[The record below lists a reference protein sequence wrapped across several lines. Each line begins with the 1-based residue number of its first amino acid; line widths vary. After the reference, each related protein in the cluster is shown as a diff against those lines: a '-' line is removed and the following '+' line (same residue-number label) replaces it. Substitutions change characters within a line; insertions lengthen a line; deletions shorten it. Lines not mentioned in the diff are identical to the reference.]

1 MLYNKRNEYIKEG
14 QIVYNKKRD
23 ILAFAVFFIGL
34 WSIPFWYPFIIEY
47 FVDIFFNSINI
58 ETNNIVYNTLVCIYG
73 VLNVLAGITGIKENE
88 WYIRMFSILSII
100 IGIGSTIFLI
110 FGV

>member
-1 MLYNKRNEYIKEG
+1 MTDR
-14 QIVYNKKRD
+14 KRD
-23 ILAFAVFFIGL
+23 FLAFVIFFIGL

-73 VLNVLAGITGIKENE
+73 IFNVLAGVAIVKEKE
-88 WYIRMFSILSII
+88 WYMQMFGVLSVIM
-100 IGIGSTIFLI
+100 GVCSTIFLI